1 MNDDMSVNPYQ
12 TYQNNAVNTASPGD
26 LTLMLYNGCLKF
38 IKQAK
43 IAIEN
48 KDVETKHMNLVKAQN
63 IITELM
69 VTLNTDYEV
78 GKNMMQMYDYMKR
91 RLIEANT
98 KSDIAI
104 LNEVEGYV
112 VEFRDTWKEV
122 IRISRQQKYAVG
134 GQV

>member
-1 MNDDMSVNPYQ
+1 MATNPYQ

-38 IKQAK
+38 IKQGK
-43 IAIEN
+43 LAIEN
-48 KDVETKHMNLVKAQN
+48 NDVETKHINLVKAQN

-78 GKNMMQMYDYMKR
+78 GKSMMQMYDYMKR

-98 KSDIAI
+98 KSDVEI

-122 IRISRQQKYAVG
+122 IHITRQQKYAVG

>member
-112 VEFRDTWKEV
+112 AEFRDTWKEV

>member
-1 MNDDMSVNPYQ
+1 MSVNPYQ